1 MRPGPHLILHPDVQS
16 ALKAGRPLVA
26 LESTVIS
33 HGLPW
38 PENLEV
44 ARGMEATVREGGAVP
59 ATIAV
64 LGGRVHVGLEDGEIE
79 HLARSSDVWKV
90 SRRDVPVAL
99 AQGRDGATTVAGTVM
114 MAHQAGI
121 RVMATGG
128 IGGVHRGDLTDVSAD
143 LPELARTPVLV
154 VCSGAKAILDLPAT
168 LEWLETWGVPVV
180 GYGTDEL
187 PAFYSRESGLR
198 LEARVDSPE
207 EAAAVARALWSQEGT
222 GGMLLCVPCP
232 EEAAIP
238 AGEVEEAIAQAV
250 SEAGARGLRGKAV
263 TPFLLARV
271 SELTGGR
278 SKTANLALLRNNARV
293 AAAVAAALAGSA
305 GILPAC

>member
-1 MRPGPHLILHPDVQS
+1 MRPGPHLVLHPAVRS
-16 ALKAGRPLVA
+16 ALDAGRPLVA

-38 PENLEV
+38 PENLEL
-44 ARGMEATVREGGAVP
+44 ARGMEAAVREGGALP
-59 ATIAV
+59 ATIAL
-64 LGGRVHVGLEDGEIE
+64 LGGRVRVGLEDGELE
-79 HLARSSDVWKV
+79 HLARSSGVWKV
-90 SRRDVPVAL
+90 SRRDVPVVL

-154 VCSGAKAILDLPAT
+154 VCAGAKAILDLPAT

-180 GYGTDEL
+180 GYQTDEL

-198 LEARVDSPE
+198 LDARADSPE
-207 EAAAVARALWSQEGT
+207 EAAAIAHALWSQEGT

-232 EEAAIP
+232 EEAALP
-238 AGEVEEAIAQAV
+238 AGEVGDAIAQAV

-278 SKTANLALLRNNARV
+278 SKAANLALLRNNARV
-293 AAAVAAALAGSA
+293 AARVAAALS
-305 GILPAC
+305 LPHSSR